1 MTKAELIQQ
10 LAEDSGTTK
19 KEAGQALDS
28 LIEAIK
34 ADLKKKDG
42 KITLPGFGSFSKTKR
57 KARKG
62 INPQTGEQIT
72 IKAHNAVKFKPA
84 KALKDAV

>member
-10 LAEDSGTTK
+10 MAEDSGITK
-19 KEAGQALDS
+19 KEAGQTLDS

-34 ADLKKKDG
+34 EDLKKKDG

-72 IKAHNAVKFKPA
+72 ITARNAVKFKPA
-84 KALKDAV
+84 KALKEAM

>member
-10 LAEDSGTTK
+10 VAEDSGITK
-19 KEAGQALDS
+19 KEAAQALNS
-28 LIEAIK
+28 LFETIK

-42 KITLPGFGSFSKTKR
+42 KIALPGFGSFSKTKR

-72 IKAHNAVKFKPA
+72 IKAHNTVKFKPA